1 MEVSTERENGTLVA
15 RVDGRID
22 GATARD
28 FEDAMQNA
36 IMDDDRAVVVSLEGL
51 SYISSAGLRAILL
64 IAKTLWKRDAAFALC
79 SLDDTVTEVFK
90 IACFDK
96 IIQIH
101 PTQADAVAAVSG

>member
-28 FEDAMQNA
+28 FEDVMQNA
-36 IMDDDRAVVVSLEGL
+36 ITDDDRAVVVSLEGL

-90 IACFDK
+90 IAGFDK

-101 PTQADAVAAVSG
+101 PTQADAIAAVSG